1 MPELQH
7 WGRLKAR
14 YGERRPRRMLTL
26 DGGGIRGLMTLH
38 ALVALEEQLA
48 RLSDHPSDFRLAQF
62 FDYFAGT
69 STGAIIAAGLARGH
83 SVKFLLSFYEEFG
96 RKVFT
101 SRSLL
106 ERWKSLYTDGEL
118 KKKLKVVFGDHD
130 LGPESLEALLLV
142 VTHNVTT
149 DSAWPLSSNPSAKY
163 NDPARADC
171 NLRIPL
177 WKLVRASTA
186 APVYFPPEVLELGP
200 REFVFADGGTTS
212 YNNPAFLLAR
222 MATEPAYRLNWARGE
237 SELLIVS
244 FGTGSAPVL
253 GAEAANPESHIPGAL
268 VHTLSVLMSQAA
280 FDQDLSCRTVGR
292 CVHGSELD
300 REVGDL
306 VPRAADGSLDL
317 GKDLGR
323 AFLYARYDAELTDRG
338 LAELGVTGVDP
349 VAVRS
354 LDSVEQ
360 MPALERIGKALGKK
374 IDVKSFGSFLEQP
387 LAPRLNLDLA

>member
-1 MPELQH
+1 
-7 WGRLKAR
+7 
-14 YGERRPRRMLTL
+14 MLTL

-38 ALVALEEQLA
+38 ALSALEQQLA
-48 RLSDHPSDFRLAQF
+48 SLSERPGEFRLSQF
-62 FDYFAGT
+62 FDYFGGT

-130 LGPESLEALLLV
+130 LGPASLESLLLIV
-142 VTHNVTT
+142 AHNVTT
-149 DSAWPLSSNPSAKY
+149 DSIWPISSNPDAKY
-163 NDPARADC
+163 NDTARADC

-200 REFVFADGGTTS
+200 REFVFADGGTTCC
-212 YNNPAFLLAR
+212 NNPAFLLAR

-237 SELLIVS
+237 RDLLVVS
-244 FGTGSAPVL
+244 LGTGSAPVL
-253 GAEAANPESHIPGAL
+253 GAEADNPENHIPGAV
-268 VHTLSVLMSQAA
+268 VHTLGVLMSQAA
-280 FDQDLSCRTVGR
+280 FDQDLSCRTIGR
-292 CVHGSELD
+292 CVHGASLD
-300 REVGDL
+300 REILDGIPRVGDTPIPL
-306 VPRAADGSLDL
+306 EE
-317 GKDLGR
+317 DLGR
-323 AFLYARYDAELTDRG
+323 AFLYARYDAELTDAG
-338 LAELGVTGVDP
+338 LAKLSVTGVDP

-360 MPALERIGKALGKK
+360 MPALETIGKALGKT
-374 IDVKSFGSFLEQP
+374 IDTKAFGSFLSLP
-387 LAPRLNLDLA
+387 LAPRLNLDVA